1 MFHNC
6 IVMKNVESLL
16 LCEADMESYK
26 SFHGL
31 VPLVAIK
38 NEQHQPAA
46 TDRAMDRGRREPE
59 KVEMS
64 WACPTSQDSCW
75 PGAHEEKETGEGC
88 EAPGMGF

>member
-26 SFHGL
+26 SFRGL

-38 NEQHQPAA
+38 N
-46 TDRAMDRGRREPE
+46 
-59 KVEMS
+59 
-64 WACPTSQDSCW
+64 
-75 PGAHEEKETGEGC
+75 
-88 EAPGMGF
+88 